1 MNKHPDQ
8 LEITML
14 DYVCGHMT
22 ADQQAEFE
30 QFLTRHPE
38 HQTELEALRQSLQ
51 WIDDDSQQPIPE
63 PSNKMDAGFYHML
76 GEAQKQQENSLLKK
90 ISRGWKKLLSS
101 SYFKPALSG
110 VSMLVVGFFVGSL
123 YTQQSDLDTLMMPQ
137 NTTANINTGNQ
148 QMFQEMSVSLLG
160 LPSANKRLQ
169 AVNLIAN
176 SSAETNSIQPIVLS
190 ALLETLN
197 NDSNVNV
204 RLAVVETLSQ
214 YADSAAVR
222 QGLIGSIPRQQSPLV
237 QIALANLMLKLNE
250 KEAIKPLQELLEGE
264 QLIEPVKDKLTYAV
278 NELI

>member
-1 MNKHPDQ
+1 MNRHLEH

-14 DYVCGHMT
+14 DYVCGHMD

-30 QFLTRHPE
+30 QFLNSHPE
-38 HQTELEALRQSLQ
+38 HVAEVEALRQSLA
-51 WIDDDSQQPIPE
+51 WIDDDSQIPVPE
-63 PSNKMDAGFYHML
+63 PSSAMDAGFYQML
-76 GEAQKQQENSLLKK
+76 GEAQQQHNNSFFKK
-90 ISRGWKKLLSS
+90 ISRAWTSLLSS

-123 YTQQSDLDTLMMPQ
+123 YTQQPDMNTAITPQ
-137 NTTANINTGNQ
+137 NTTVSNNASQ
-148 QMFQEMSVSLLG
+148 QMFQEMTVSLLD

-176 SSAETNSIQPIVLS
+176 STAETNSIQPIVLS

-222 QGLIGSIPRQQSPLV
+222 QGLIASIPSQQSPLV